1 MTRRRTTLPIAW
13 LALLLACEA
22 PPSVAERETTD
33 PPFEV
38 PEKSWNEHMEDLD
51 AHCSE
56 LTRLLLREPQGD
68 LKRAAT
74 IAQEAAARLRLGY
87 GRFEDRRVADFARLA
102 RDCESWLRQIAI
114 EARQAH
120 GDLAAELY
128 RSGRKRHCNDCHD
141 AHDKAYR

>member
-1 MTRRRTTLPIAW
+1 MRLRSAAM
-13 LALLLACEA
+13 LALLAACEA
-22 PPSVAERETTD
+22 PPGPGPAEASA

-38 PEKSWNEHMEDLD
+38 PEQTWNEHMEDVD

-56 LTRLLLREPQGD
+56 LTRLLLREPIGD

-74 IAQEAAARLRLGY
+74 VAQEAAARVRLGY
-87 GRFEDRRVADFARLA
+87 GRFEDRRVPDYARMA
-102 RDCESWLRQIAI
+102 RDCESWLRQIAL

-128 RSGRKRHCNDCHD
+128 RTGRRQHCNDCHD